1 MRTNSGGTISDAD
14 FLQTEINEG
23 VGFDSPAYIALMQGV
38 YNLLKKSINPESSFE
53 IGAGTGVLLS
63 IMAREI
69 PAVGIDPMQI
79 HVDYCT
85 GHAPHTVNCYHRMK
99 IQDYRFT
106 QKFDVAISIEVFEHI
121 PGDEVP
127 VLLWYVAEHCRYFLF
142 SSTPNHIPEKDDEW
156 GHINIHSVD
165 EWKAIFSANGW
176 DFVTMTHNPLPW
188 SMLFMS
194 RLYDNTPMP

>member
-38 YNLLKKSINPESSFE
+38 YNLLKKSIDPESSFE

-63 IMAREI
+63 IMASEI

-85 GHAPHTVNCYHRMK
+85 GHAPHTV
-99 IQDYRFT
+99 I
-106 QKFDVAISIEVFEHI
+106 
-121 PGDEVP
+121 
-127 VLLWYVAEHCRYFLF
+127 
-142 SSTPNHIPEKDDEW
+142 
-156 GHINIHSVD
+156 
-165 EWKAIFSANGW
+165 
-176 DFVTMTHNPLPW
+176 
-188 SMLFMS
+188 
-194 RLYDNTPMP
+194 